1 MNEAELNKW
10 KRKEYEQILERLKT
24 NNGVADD
31 KEWARLLME
40 LLGCR
45 GLFDVIPLS
54 IQLSSDEKKTLN
66 DEEKWQRRYNKCRE
80 WINRINEALDSYAI
94 ITDKSAKITVV
105 QLLIL
110 YMAIV
115 ENNNTY
121 KDYFIVKNRVE
132 KRK

>member
-1 MNEAELNKW
+1 M
-10 KRKEYEQILERLKT
+10 
-24 NNGVADD
+24 
-31 KEWARLLME
+31 
-40 LLGCR
+40 
-45 GLFDVIPLS
+45 
-54 IQLSSDEKKTLN
+54 SSDEKKTLN

-115 ENNNTY
+115 ENNNIY